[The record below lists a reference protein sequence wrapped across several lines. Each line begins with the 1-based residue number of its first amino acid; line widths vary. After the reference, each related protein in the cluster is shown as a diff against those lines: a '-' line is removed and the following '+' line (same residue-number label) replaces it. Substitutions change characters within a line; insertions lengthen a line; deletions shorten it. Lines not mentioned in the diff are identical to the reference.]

1 MNETIQD
8 NLKLCPFCG
17 GRAEVRMDTDIS
29 GGGLYVYVVCRLCG
43 AHRAPE
49 WTRPD
54 MQGRKAAV
62 IKATRDWNRRVRNG
76 TCSTCEQ

>member
-29 GGGLYVYVVCRLCG
+29 GGGLYVYVVCTGCG
-43 AHRAPE
+43 IHGAPA
-49 WTRPD
+49 WTVPGLKER
-54 MQGRKAAV
+54 RAAV
-62 IKATRDWNRRVRNG
+62 EEVVKSWNRRPCG
-76 TCSTCEQ
+76 